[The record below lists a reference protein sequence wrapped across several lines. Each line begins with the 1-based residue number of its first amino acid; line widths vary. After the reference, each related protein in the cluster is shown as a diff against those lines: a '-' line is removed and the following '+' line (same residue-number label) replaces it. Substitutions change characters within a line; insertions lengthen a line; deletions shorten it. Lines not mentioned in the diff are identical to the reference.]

1 MQSISLEGHTILIV
15 EDEPL
20 IAMDIAAACEA
31 AGATVFAAASLDTA
45 TPLVERDGLS
55 AAVLDFGFKDGD
67 SSGLCV
73 RLNER
78 AIPYVL
84 HSGYHHLG
92 DACHRGIVVEKPASS
107 IEIVNVLSQ
116 LLGGHNA

>member
-1 MQSISLEGHTILIV
+1 MQDISLKGHTILIV

-20 IAMDIAAACEA
+20 VAMDISSACEA
-31 AGATVFAAASLDTA
+31 AGAVALTAASLA
-45 TPLVERDGLS
+45 VAAPLVEQDGLS

-67 SSGLCV
+67 SRALCA

-78 AIPYVL
+78 DIPYVL

-92 DACHRGIVVEKPASS
+92 DACQRGIVVEKPASPAA
-107 IEIVNVLSQ
+107 IIDVLAR

>member
-1 MQSISLEGHTILIV
+1 M
-15 EDEPL
+15 
-20 IAMDIAAACEA
+20 
-31 AGATVFAAASLDTA
+31 
-45 TPLVERDGLS
+45 
-55 AAVLDFGFKDGD
+55 LDFGFKDGD
-67 SSGLCV
+67 SSALCS

-92 DACHRGIVVEKPASS
+92 DACHRGIGVEKPASP
-107 IEIVNVLSQ
+107 IEIVNVLGH